1 MRIFSSTDLA
11 LRLQGSNSFKSGPDL
26 KAFKHLAGIKMS
38 LFLVLFLSGSVL
50 FAQDPIGSETVT
62 VVKPYSP
69 SVRDASKIK
78 QMPGR
83 ADSVNLAKKEVK
95 YSIFSVPVAS
105 TFTPAKGRATTVER
119 ERPPKVFNNYATL
132 GFGNYSNV
140 LAEFYSNLEVNR
152 TDNFG
157 VFLTHNSSQGGIEG
171 VRLDDKFY
179 DTELN
184 LSYTRRDRDLS
195 WKTEVGGQHQLFN
208 WYGLPES
215 PALTDAQVLEID
227 PQQNYFSVYAGG
239 EIELYDSFFDRAK
252 AKFRHSGDSYSSS
265 ENQFDA
271 TAAFEANIAGELI
284 TTNITAD
291 IVNGSFDKAFY
302 GSNGYD
308 YTFMNFG
315 LNPSLLV
322 LRDDLTL
329 NLGIAFYYSLDT
341 QNSDSNF
348 YLYPKITASYEL
360 AGDMLTAY
368 GGIEGELEQNTY
380 YDFYQDNHFVSPT
393 LAIQPTDTEYDAY
406 VGAKGRLTNSLGYN
420 ARVSYS
426 SQFNKA
432 MYRRNPYAIG
442 VTEEDYAYGNSFEVV
457 YDDINT
463 FSFYGEV
470 NVDVN
475 RNFTLSANAE
485 VFSYSTEEEVEAWN
499 LPQLTAAL
507 TADYQITE
515 KWYTGANIFY
525 RGERKDLS
533 RTVIT
538 NPVNPEQNEVVTLD
552 GYFDLNAHLGY
563 RFNEQ
568 LSAFIK
574 GSNLLNNNYERW
586 MNFPVQGAQFL
597 AGATYKFDF

>member
-1 MRIFSSTDLA
+1 MRIFSIKDLA
-11 LRLQGSNSFKSGPDL
+11 S
-26 KAFKHLAGIKMS
+26 S
-38 LFLVLFLSGSVL
+38 LSYNRTGRKRILFLSLYLFSGLL

-78 QMPGR
+78 ETPSRG
-83 ADSVNLAKKEVK
+83 DSVNLGKKEVK

-119 ERPPKVFNNYATL
+119 ERPPKVFSNYATL

-171 VRLDDKFY
+171 VRLADKFY

-208 WYGLPES
+208 WYGLPEN
-215 PALTDAQVLEID
+215 PALSDAQVLNID

-239 EIELYDSFFDRAK
+239 EIELYDSFFDKAK

-265 ENQFDA
+265 ENHFDA
-271 TAAFEANIAGELI
+271 RGTFEANIADELI
-284 TTNITAD
+284 TTNIIAD
-291 IVNGSFDKAFY
+291 IVNGSFDEAFY
-302 GSNGYD
+302 GGDGYN
-308 YTFMNFG
+308 YSFMNFG
-315 LNPSLLV
+315 INPGLLI
-322 LRDDLTL
+322 LRDNLTL

-341 QNSDSNF
+341 ENSDNNF
-348 YLYPKITASYEL
+348 YLYPKITAGYRLSDL
-360 AGDMLTAY
+360 LTAY
-368 GGIEGELEQNTY
+368 GGIEGGLEQNTN
-380 YDFYQDNHFVSPT
+380 YDFFQDNPYVSPT
-393 LAIQPTDTEYDAY
+393 LGIQPTDTEYDAY

-442 VTEEDYAYGNSFEVV
+442 VTEEDYAYGNSFEMI
-457 YDDINT
+457 YDDVNT
-463 FSFYGEV
+463 FSFYGEL

-475 RNFTLSANAE
+475 RNFTLTANAE
-485 VFSYSTEEEVEAWN
+485 YFSYSTEEEAEAWN
-499 LPQLTAAL
+499 LPELTAAL

-525 RGERKDLS
+525 RGERKDLA

-538 NPVNPEQNEVVTLD
+538 NPTNPEQNEVVTLD
-552 GYFDLNAHLGY
+552 GYFDLNTHLGY

-568 LSAFIK
+568 LSAFVK

-586 MNFPVQGAQFL
+586 INFPVQGVQFL